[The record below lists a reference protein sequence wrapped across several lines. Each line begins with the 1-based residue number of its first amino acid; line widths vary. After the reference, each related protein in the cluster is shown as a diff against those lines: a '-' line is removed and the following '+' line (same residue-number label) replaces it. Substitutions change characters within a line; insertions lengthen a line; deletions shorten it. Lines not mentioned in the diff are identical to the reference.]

1 MHYLKQSWKIKTDC
15 EYRSRKEWEGCANPS
30 LGRYMTRHRLARN
43 RPPIHSL
50 PFFVAQTRA
59 SETTSPVVTNTKYAG
74 EKCFAPPAALR
85 HFLGSPASPG
95 RITVRRNKR
104 AAHYFYE
111 SSQYFPGGVGGP
123 LSRVFPFYLTR
134 YSIPLT
140 RRRLPPAPFLP
151 SKAKM
156 AMWICSAQRSNKK

>member
-1 MHYLKQSWKIKTDC
+1 MHYIKQFWNKNGLWISVKKGMRELC
-15 EYRSRKEWEGCANPS
+15 ES

-50 PFFVAQTRA
+50 PFLAAQTCA

-74 EKCFAPPAALR
+74 EKCFAPPATLR

-111 SSQYFPGGVGGP
+111 SSQYFPGGVGGL
-123 LSRVFPFYLTR
+123 LSRVFPFYLAR
-134 YSIPLT
+134 YSIPST
-140 RRRLPPAPFLP
+140 RRWLPPHLFFLR
-151 SKAKM
+151 KQKWLCEFIRATLK
-156 AMWICSAQRSNKK
+156 